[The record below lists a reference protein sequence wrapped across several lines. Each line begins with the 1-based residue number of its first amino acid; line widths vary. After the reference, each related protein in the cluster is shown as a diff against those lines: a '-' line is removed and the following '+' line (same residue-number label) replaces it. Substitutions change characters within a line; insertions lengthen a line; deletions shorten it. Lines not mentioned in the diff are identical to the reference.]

1 MTDRVLK
8 LNKSLEPHKLN
19 KEVLQKLSRIGWE
32 LMEVEDKFNVYQ
44 TNAIKIKLRTMYE
57 HWVVNQYF
65 AKDDDVE

>member
-19 KEVLQKLSRIGWE
+19 EEVLQKLNRIGWE

>member
-19 KEVLQKLSRIGWE
+19 EEVLQKLNRIGWE

-65 AKDDDVE
+65 AKDEEE